1 MRKPTE
7 LNQLKRYVLMSDGEI
22 EPTHYGEGRE
32 LKDLRP
38 FTRLCDGKII
48 IIRSVATKGGVS
60 DELGQVLATSDS
72 KEELEKEKEKYYL

>member
-7 LNQLKRYVLMSDGEI
+7 LNELRRYALLSDGEI

-48 IIRSVATKGGVS
+48 IIRSVATEDGVS
-60 DELGQVLATSDS
+60 DELAEVLATSDR
-72 KEELEKEKEKYYL
+72 KEELEKEKESYYL